1 VTRTRSVVLPGTDG
15 AITRLWPWAAWLAA
29 LVITTSAMVLVRS
42 QLSEAHVVLAY
53 VLLVHLA
60 TSRGGR
66 ALGLLL
72 AGLAFLCFIWF
83 FLQPY
88 YTWVVAEP
96 LDWLVL
102 PAFVITI
109 VVTTQLLHRAQA
121 EARRARERAREID
134 RLAAL
139 GAETLNTGGADNALR
154 AIAEVI
160 RSTLAV
166 DSCAIYTTGHAHG
179 EARLASDTSGTRGLV
194 VGRARSD
201 LVEFAVQ
208 HDADAV
214 ECTDGKTWVVELSD
228 TGKRTND
235 IPGARAVAIP
245 LRVRERTVGVLSIQR
260 DAGLTLDPAQRR
272 FLRALAYYAALGVE
286 RVQLAAEAQSA
297 EAFREADR
305 VKDAVIAAV
314 SHDLRTPLT
323 AIKALAHDVAAT
335 GDDRAA
341 IIEAEADR
349 LNHFVGDLL
358 DVSRIKAGAA
368 ALCLEPNEAEDL
380 VGAALQRMSG
390 ALNGRE
396 VRVVLDRHDPVLIGR
411 FDLSQT
417 VRILVNLL
425 QNALKYSPVGTPV
438 DLIVRRHGQFIA
450 FSVADRGP
458 GVAPA
463 QRERIFEPFYRPPG
477 AAPDVGG
484 AGLGLPIARGLAEAQ
499 GASLTYA
506 PRDGGGS
513 VFTLLLPAMEA
524 VELPDER

>member
-1 VTRTRSVVLPGTDG
+1 MLADTSGRFARPL
-15 AITRLWPWAAWLAA
+15 RWAAWLAA
-29 LVITTSAMVLVRS
+29 LVITTSGMVLVRS
-42 QLSEAHVVLAY
+42 RLSEAHVVLAY
-53 VLLVHLA
+53 VLLVHVA
-60 TSRGGR
+60 TARAGR
-66 ALGLLL
+66 ALGLAL

-102 PAFVITI
+102 PAFVVTI
-109 VVTTQLLHRAQA
+109 LVTTQLLHRAQGEA
-121 EARRARERAREID
+121 ERARERAREID
-134 RLAAL
+134 RLAVL
-139 GAETLNTGGADNALR
+139 GAETLNAGRAEDALR

-166 DSCAIYTTGHAHG
+166 DSCAIYTIQKQGG
-179 EARLASDTSGTRGLV
+179 LRLASDASGRLAA
-194 VGRARSD
+194 VGDLPPSD
-201 LVEFAVQ
+201 LVTFAVH
-208 HDADAV
+208 HDADAL
-214 ECTDGKTWVVELSD
+214 ECTDGVSLVVELEGD
-228 TGKRTND
+228 DGRTD
-235 IPGARAVAIP
+235 DVPGARAVAIP
-245 LRVRERTVGVLSIQR
+245 LRAREHTVGVLSIQR
-260 DAGLTLDPAQRR
+260 DAGLALDASQRR

-286 RVQLAAEAQSA
+286 RVDLATEAQSA

-335 GDDRAA
+335 GDERAA
-341 IIEAEADR
+341 IIEVEADR

-358 DVSRIKAGAA
+358 DISRIKAGAA
-368 ALCLEPNEAEDL
+368 ALSLEPNEAEDL
-380 VGAALQRMSG
+380 VGAALQQMSG
-390 ALNGRE
+390 ALHGRE
-396 VRVVLDRHDPVLIGR
+396 IGVVVDPDEPLLIGR
-411 FDLSQT
+411 FDLAQT

-425 QNALKYSPVGTPV
+425 ENAIKFSPEATPI
-438 DLIVRRHGQFIA
+438 DLVVRRDGQFIA
-450 FSVADRGP
+450 FAVADGGP
-458 GVAPA
+458 GVPPA

-499 GASLTYA
+499 GGSLSYA

-524 VELPDER
+524 VQLPAEQ